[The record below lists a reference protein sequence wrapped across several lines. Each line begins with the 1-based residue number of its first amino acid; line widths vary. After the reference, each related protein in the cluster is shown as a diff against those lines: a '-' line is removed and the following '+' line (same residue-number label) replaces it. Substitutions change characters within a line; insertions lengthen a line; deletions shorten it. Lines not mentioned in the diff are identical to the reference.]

1 MLDSAFKVF
10 CQQQPFTP
18 PGFSICERLP
28 FYNPDGC
35 CHNNGEYIFYESESS
50 SNKKTHVGAFLEAC
64 QAAKALNAS
73 ALRLFF
79 VQKENPPKIT
89 VPQLQHYFIPYAAFM
104 RELMPSLDIK
114 IYFITDI
121 NFEALNG
128 TSDSIFHILD
138 RFLSV

>member
-73 ALRLFF
+73 ALRLFLCKKRIHRKSQYRNYNIILF
-79 VQKENPPKIT
+79 HT
-89 VPQLQHYFIPYAAFM
+89 QH
-104 RELMPSLDIK
+104 LCGS
-114 IYFITDI
+114 
-121 NFEALNG
+121 
-128 TSDSIFHILD
+128 
-138 RFLSV
+138 